1 MSESK
6 TFFTHIL
13 PLPADPQKAAA
24 KETYLMRALII
35 LLSAMLTIIPFT
47 SFAGDDYTVT
57 ITNQMKDELLAPVL
71 IAPAHKDKHIFDG
84 AYVTKAAEHQ
94 ILTGDPAMLKEK
106 IGRKAMVGHG
116 SDGPPGVLLAPGKS
130 IKIEVRGGRANVVRI
145 IAMVAPTKVPD
156 NYVSGLISLGMDSR
170 PITLDRYDIGHDE
183 GRKTTELVSA
193 GAVLVTAN

>member
-1 MSESK
+1 MR
-6 TFFTHIL
+6 TFIL
-13 PLPADPQKAAA
+13 F
-24 KETYLMRALII
+24 
-35 LLSAMLTIIPFT
+35 LSAMLTIIPFT

-57 ITNQMKDELLAPVL
+57 ITNQMKDELLAPVR
-71 IAPAHKDKHIFDG
+71 KDKHIFDG
-84 AYVTKAAEHQ
+84 LYVTKAAEHQ

-130 IKIEVRGGRANVVRI
+130 IKIKVSGGKSNVVRV

-156 NYVSGLISLGMDSR
+156 NYVSGLIVLGMDSR
-170 PITLDRYDIGHDE
+170 PTTLDRYDIGHDE

-193 GAVLVTAN
+193 GAVLVTVN

>member
-6 TFFTHIL
+6 TFFTHTL

-71 IAPAHKDKHIFDG
+71 IAPVRRISIFLM
-84 AYVTKAAEHQ
+84 AR
-94 ILTGDPAMLKEK
+94 M
-106 IGRKAMVGHG
+106 
-116 SDGPPGVLLAPGKS
+116 
-130 IKIEVRGGRANVVRI
+130 
-145 IAMVAPTKVPD
+145 
-156 NYVSGLISLGMDSR
+156 
-170 PITLDRYDIGHDE
+170 
-183 GRKTTELVSA
+183 
-193 GAVLVTAN
+193 